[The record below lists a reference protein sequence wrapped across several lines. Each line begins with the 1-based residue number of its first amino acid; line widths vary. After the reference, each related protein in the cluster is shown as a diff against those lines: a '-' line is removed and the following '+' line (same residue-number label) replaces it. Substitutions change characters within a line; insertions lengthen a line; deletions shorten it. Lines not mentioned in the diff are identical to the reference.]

1 MSNIKW
7 MPLAGLDLSAAN
19 IAAAEKLRRFG
30 FAINCSE
37 FGAGKFTKSGL
48 CVYDVL
54 TQQENPNILIVTRSS
69 ELYSWYKVLITAV
82 GADFKIVTGAQNA
95 LLFVNKFGAGLY
107 IISKDALFGEN
118 VLKKNIE
125 KDFLWNLIIIDEE
138 QNLTVPDYAKYES
151 SIEWK
156 TERLLLNIPVPSK
169 GPQDKIGLASF
180 IKKVLKDQELAE
192 NIDNVDFKSGSSRLN
207 VESPVMRYYD
217 EDVYKNDSRRNVVI
231 EEYSFSESVMQ
242 NLRRRV
248 DLRSGLPSY
257 RYGGNVFEDYDCEKF
272 EEERRIYMKR
282 TFTSSDVKVLRAFD
296 KKLDCLLRV
305 CDETIAQ
312 SGRLMIY
319 CCEKGSAEYLHKTLT
334 AVYKD
339 EVHAARGGMFREEDV
354 TGVLSASVTAPA
366 KQPKILVGTDDLG
379 TVGEGYDGITCVINY
394 ELPMSPALLERRMT
408 RHTTSGSEKVKFVIF
423 RDTNGIFDSAMLDK
437 TLYLQADK
445 AFCGELPT
453 RNILFDIP
461 ERARCVNSLI
471 GDLKY
476 IKTIARQEDNCPE
489 LIRRVKG
496 EYAIPQTEKITTAK
510 QLAEF
515 AETALGGLCSF
526 LGVTEDSSEAEIAKT
541 VNALSG
547 LCVVSN
553 GKLEALS
560 NREDMG
566 ASFEDSTYTNEPF
579 ASEAVLGLMDAKK
592 QIDELHKDESFHLR
606 IKEEISKLHDCIQ
619 YSVLYGIWK
628 YRAKEQ
634 DSDRSFKEYIKI
646 YNDGL

>member
-1 MSNIKW
+1 

-30 FAINCSE
+30 FAVNCSE
-37 FGAGKFTKSGL
+37 FGASKFTKSGL

-54 TQQENPNILIVTRSS
+54 TQQENPNILIITRQS
-69 ELYSWYKVLITAV
+69 ELYSWYKVLVTAI

-107 IISKDALFGEN
+107 IISKEALFEENN
-118 VLKKNIE
+118 VLKKNIG

-138 QNLTVPDYAKYES
+138 QNLSVPDYAKYES
-151 SIEWK
+151 NIGWK
-156 TERLLLNIPVPSK
+156 TERLLLNVPVPSK
-169 GPQDKIGLASF
+169 GPQDKIELASLV
-180 IKKVLKDQELAE
+180 KKVLNDAELAE
-192 NIDNVDFKSGSSRLN
+192 NIDSVDFKPGSSRLN
-207 VESPVMRYYD
+207 VESPVMRYYN
-217 EDVYKNDSRRNVVI
+217 EDVYKNNARRNVVI
-231 EEYSFSESVMQ
+231 EEYGFSDSVMQ

-282 TFTSSDVKVLRAFD
+282 IFSSSDVKVLREFD

-305 CDETIAQ
+305 CDGVMEE

-319 CCEKGSAEYLHKTLT
+319 CCDKNTTEYLHKTLT
-334 AVYKD
+334 AVYKN

-354 TGVLSASVTAPA
+354 TGVLSAAA
-366 KQPKILVGTDDLG
+366 AANQPKILVGSDDLG
-379 TVGEGYDGITCVINY
+379 TIGEGYDGITCVINY
-394 ELPMSPALLERRMT
+394 ELPMSPVLLERRMT
-408 RHTTSGSEKVKFVIF
+408 RHSTAGSGNVKFVIV

-437 TLYLQADK
+437 TLFLQAEK

-453 RNILFDIP
+453 RNILFDIE
-461 ERARCVNSLI
+461 ERGQCVNDLI
-471 GDLKY
+471 NDLKY
-476 IKTIARQEDNCPE
+476 IKSIARQEDNCPE
-489 LIRRVKG
+489 LIKRVKG
-496 EYAIPQTEKITTAK
+496 EYAVPQTEKITTAK

-515 AETALGGLCSF
+515 AESSLAGLYGFFGINENSSESEITEAVNALGGLC
-526 LGVTEDSSEAEIAKT
+526 V
-541 VNALSG
+541 VN
-547 LCVVSN
+547 N
-553 GKLEALS
+553 GRLETAPD
-560 NREDMG
+560 REDMG
-566 ASFEDSTYTNEPF
+566 ASFESSTYTNEPF
-579 ASEAVLGLMDAKK
+579 AAEAVLGLTDAKK
-592 QIDELHKDESFHLR
+592 QIDELHKDENFHLR

>member
-30 FAINCSE
+30 FAVNCSE
-37 FGAGKFTKSGL
+37 FGAGKFTKAGL

-54 TQQENPNILIVTRSS
+54 TQQENPNILIVTRAG
-69 ELYSWYKVLITAV
+69 ELYSWYKVLVTAI

-107 IISKDALFGEN
+107 IISKEALFGEN

-125 KDFLWNLIIIDEE
+125 KDFLWNLIVIDEE
-138 QNLTVPDYAKYES
+138 QNLSVPDYAKYETN
-151 SIEWK
+151 IEWK
-156 TERLLLNIPVPSK
+156 TERLLLNVPVPSK
-169 GPQDKIGLASF
+169 GPQDKIALASLV
-180 IKKVLKDQELAE
+180 KKVLSDAELAE
-192 NIDNVDFKSGSSRLN
+192 KIDDIDFKPGSSRLN

-217 EDVYKNDSRRNVVI
+217 EDVYKNSARRNVVV
-231 EEYSFSESVMQ
+231 EEYSFSDSVMQ

-282 TFTSSDVKVLRAFD
+282 IFSSSDVKVLRQFD
-296 KKLDCLLRV
+296 KKLDCLLKV
-305 CDETIAQ
+305 CDGVMKE

-319 CCEKGSAEYLHKTLT
+319 CCDKNTTEYLHKALT

-354 TGVLSASVTAPA
+354 TGVLSATAA
-366 KQPKILVGTDDLG
+366 AASQPKILVGSDDLG
-379 TVGEGYDGITCVINY
+379 TVGEGYDGITCVVNY
-394 ELPMSPALLERRMT
+394 ELPMSPVLLERRMM
-408 RHTTSGSEKVKFVIF
+408 RHSTAGSGKVKFVIF
-423 RDTNGIFDSAMLDK
+423 RDTNRIFDSAMLDK
-437 TLYLQADK
+437 TLFLQADK
-445 AFCGELPT
+445 AFCGELST
-453 RNILFDIP
+453 RNILFDIE
-461 ERARCVNSLI
+461 ERGRCVNELI

-476 IKTIARQEDNCPE
+476 IKSIARQEENCQE
-489 LIRRVKG
+489 LIKRVKG
-496 EYAIPQTEKITTAK
+496 EYAVPQTESITSAK

-515 AETALGGLCSF
+515 AESSLAGLCGLF
-526 LGVTEDSSEAEIAKT
+526 GINENSSEAEITEA

-547 LCVVSN
+547 LCVVNN
-553 GKLEALS
+553 GKLETAPG
-560 NREDMG
+560 REEMG
-566 ASFEDSTYTNEPF
+566 ASFQSSTYTNEPF
-579 ASEAVLGLMDAKK
+579 AAEAVLGLTDAKK
-592 QIDELHKDESFHLR
+592 QIDELHKDENFHLR
-606 IKEEISKLHDCIQ
+606 IKEEISKLNDCIQ

-634 DSDRSFKEYIKI
+634 DSDRSFKDYIKI